1 MKSVLSKLAAARVF
15 IKSHPIKKDG
25 RNEFSKYDYFTPEAV
40 EKLVSEACETTKL
53 VALCNLIKDEH
64 GYVQMLKLVN
74 VEKPDETLDFTLR
87 TEKPA
92 IKATN
97 DTQQMGGM
105 DTYSE
110 RYIKM
115 KVFCIKD
122 NSLDFDAQDNR
133 VATTPK
139 KKTVADLD
147 EDDDL

>member
-1 MKSVLSKLAAARVF
+1 MNIYEKLSEARK
-15 IKSHPIKKDG
+15 IIREKNLKKDG
-25 RNEFSKYDYFTPEAV
+25 INEFSKYDYFTPETV
-40 EKLVSEACETTKL
+40 EKLVLEACEETKL
-53 VALCNLIKDEH
+53 IALCNLIKDEH
-64 GYVQMLKLVN
+64 GYVQTLKLVN

-133 VATTPK
+133 TATPPK

>member
-1 MKSVLSKLAAARVF
+1 MNIFEKLSEARKF
-15 IKSHPIKKDG
+15 IREKNLKKDG
-25 RNEFSKYDYFTPEAV
+25 TNEFSKYDYFTPEAV
-40 EKLVSEACETTKL
+40 EKLVSEACEK
-53 VALCNLIKDEH
+53 VKIICLCNLEKDEL
-64 GYVQMLKLVN
+64 GYFQSMRVLNLEDTKEQIPFV
-74 VEKPDETLDFTLR
+74 LR

-115 KVFCIKD
+115 KAFSIKD

-133 VATTPK
+133 ASTPPN
-139 KKTVADLD
+139 KKTVDDLS

>member
-1 MKSVLSKLAAARVF
+1 MNIYEKLSNARKLIREREL
-15 IKSHPIKKDG
+15 KKDG
-25 RNEFSKYDYFTPEAV
+25 KNDFSKYDYFTPEAV
-40 EKLVSEACETTKL
+40 EKLVSEACEETKL
-53 VALCNLIKDEH
+53 LSLCNLTKDEH
-64 GYVQMLKLVN
+64 GYVQTLKLVN
-74 VEKPDETLDFTLR
+74 IENPDETLDFTLR

-133 VATTPK
+133 DSTPAK
-139 KKTVADLD
+139 KKTVDDLS

>member
-1 MKSVLSKLAAARVF
+1 MNNIYQKLSDARKA
-15 IKSHPIKKDG
+15 IREKNIKKDG
-25 RNEFSKYDYFTPEAV
+25 TNEFSKYDYFTPESV
-40 EKLVSEACETTKL
+40 EKLVSEACEKEKIICI
-53 VALCNLIKDEH
+53 CNLEKDQL
-64 GYVQMLKLVN
+64 GYFQSLRVVN
-74 VEKPDETLDFTLR
+74 LEDTKEELFFMLR

-133 VATTPK
+133 TSTPQN
-139 KKTVADLD
+139 KKTVADLS